1 MILSSQLRL
10 IYKIMEPSKD
20 IYKNYNDIVAFWQDI
35 REMFLNYTEPITLL
49 IVVACK
55 MLATKIIRSQ
65 IKKVQY

>member
-1 MILSSQLRL
+1 
-10 IYKIMEPSKD
+10 MEPSKD